1 MKALQAYIKRNNEWD
16 ALFNRVNAQP
26 LGTDT
31 PEDRQRLAR
40 RIDSELSPENLTMDG
55 ELSRTEINR
64 RYNNLIRVAEQL
76 QALDPSI
83 QFSEV

>member
-1 MKALQAYIKRNNEWD
+1 MKALQAYIKRNNDWD
-16 ALFNRVNAQP
+16 ALFNRVNARP
-26 LGTDT
+26 LGIDT
-31 PEDRQRLAR
+31 HEDRQRLAR

-55 ELSRTEINR
+55 ELSRTEVNR

-76 QALDPSI
+76 QKLDPSI

>member
-1 MKALQAYIKRNNEWD
+1 MKALQNYVKQANDWNAI
-16 ALFNRVNAQP
+16 FNRGQYD
-26 LGTDT
+26 LGN
-31 PEDRQRLAR
+31 ESDRQRLAR

-76 QALDPSI
+76 QKLDPSI